1 MFSYSITSAKEAEA
15 SFLKIIDQVAETHQ
29 VFLINR
35 EVGEN
40 VALIAESDLTSL
52 VETVYLLRSPLNANR
67 LFSAI
72 EESKTG
78 NIKPQSIEE
87 LKEELGFE

>member
-1 MFSYSITSAKEAEA
+1 MFSYSITSAKEAQN
-15 SFLKIIDQVAETHQ
+15 SLLTIIDQVAETHQ

-35 EVGEN
+35 EEGEN

-52 VETVYLLRSPLNANR
+52 VETVYLLRSPLNATR

-78 NIKPQSIEE
+78 KIKPQTIEE